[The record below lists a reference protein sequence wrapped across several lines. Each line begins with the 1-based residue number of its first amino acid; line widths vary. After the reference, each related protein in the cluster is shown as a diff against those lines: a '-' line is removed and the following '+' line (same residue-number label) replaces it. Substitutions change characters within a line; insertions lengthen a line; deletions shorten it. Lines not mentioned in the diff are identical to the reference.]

1 MVTIYFIR
9 HGESVGNKENRFR
22 GRFDFELNENGIRQA
37 EALRDELSD
46 VKFSAIYSSPLS
58 RAEKTA
64 RIIARDQVGISCCE
78 ELTNIHLGSW
88 ENQPKA
94 LIREQYPQL
103 WQTWL
108 TSPEDLSFEG
118 MESFA
123 QVQKRAYDFILQL
136 LPQHSGQIIA
146 VVSHRAVLKPL
157 FAAILEL
164 PGRYFWKFDID
175 TAAYSIVEYRTE
187 RGFTFTNLNQN
198 KHLVNFIREDLG

>member
-37 EALRDELSD
+37 EALRDELSA
-46 VKFSAIYSSPLS
+46 VKFAAIYSSPLS
-58 RAEKTA
+58 RAERTA
-64 RIIARDQVGISCCE
+64 IIIARDQVRIHCCE

-94 LIREQYPQL
+94 LIREKYPQL

-108 TSPEDLSFEG
+108 TAPEDLAFEG
-118 MESFA
+118 METFA
-123 QVQKRAYDFILQL
+123 QVQQRAYGFIIQL
-136 LPQHSGQIIA
+136 LPRHSNQTIA

-157 FAAILEL
+157 FAAIL
-164 PGRYFWKFDID
+164 GIRGQYFWKFDID
-175 TAAYSIVEYRTE
+175 TAAYSIAEYRSE
-187 RGFTFTNLNQN
+187 RGFTLTNLNQN
-198 KHLVNFIREDLG
+198 KHLANFIREDLG